1 MEFINTWIPDFSSN
15 SDINTSKN
23 DLTNIN
29 SNESLTSQFRQIYSA
44 PAIDT
49 RANMF
54 GSQDS
59 DEKCF
64 QIIYPISLTFPDGSE
79 ITINNDEDW
88 DEIDL
93 WYEEN
98 KDSDEGPEIK
108 YPFFISLNGSTFE
121 VNNDVDFLELLSGE
135 VLELSLVRIAEPTI
149 QRRLAKAVLGVV

>member
-1 MEFINTWIPDFSSN
+1 MRKIISWILCFSVLLFASSCYN
-15 SDINTSKN
+15 SMVEDIDTSKN

-29 SNESLTSQFRQIYSA
+29 SNESLTSQLRQIYSG
-44 PAIDT
+44 PSVDV

-54 GSQDS
+54 NSQES
-59 DEKCF
+59 DGKCF

-98 KDSDEGPEIK
+98 KDSDEDPEIV
-108 YPFFISLNGSTFE
+108 YPF
-121 VNNDVDFLELLSGE
+121 DVILDDDKVVTITNEEDFKEL
-135 VLELSLVRIAEPTI
+135 
-149 QRRLAKAVLGVV
+149 KDYCDY